1 MKLQFCGKC
10 VGCILTGGAIKRA
23 TGGDMFEGHYIRWE
37 DSDDAHTM
45 VPFKKTIRSIYAGE
59 QGLASESPTD
69 SVASAQ

>member
-1 MKLQFCGKC
+1 
-10 VGCILTGGAIKRA
+10 
-23 TGGDMFEGHYIRWE
+23 MFEGHYIRWE
-37 DSDDAHTM
+37 DSDDAYTM